1 MLPNDRAQP
10 PAPEKPS
17 WGSRLMR
24 AQRRAPTWL
33 KVTVVAAAVLFFPVT
48 LGLIILGALIYAV
61 VAVVQGRRTVGAS
74 ASVAVWGVAVFSAVS
89 SANRTWLYSVL
100 LLPVAVALA
109 AHSRPL
115 ARWFVPCRTVAWVLA
130 WSVPVGAVALK
141 AAPHQPFIGTIAA
154 WLLAAAVLGWRVA
167 KGIQDTRM
175 YGGRNPNNPNDPDAP
190 TQGHQGGA
198 YPNGRRPANQPGAAS
213 PAGQP
218 GGGQPGG
225 GQPGGG
231 QPGTPSYGVRAQ
243 AAALPYA
250 EQAARDHQGTGY
262 GASRPR
268 PQISVEDAMAELDA
282 MIGLASVKEQV
293 RSIAASIEAARRR
306 TVAGITTERP
316 MRHFVFLGPPGTG
329 KTTVAR
335 VLAKIFYA
343 FGLLQMPEVI
353 EAHRANLVGE
363 YLGATAIKTN
373 ELVDSAL
380 GGVLFIDEAYSLVNE
395 GDGQADRFGTEAVQ
409 TLLKRAEDNR
419 ENLIIILAGYEKQM
433 ETFLASNPGLA
444 SRFATRL
451 KFPSYSPPEMM
462 ALAEAGL
469 DRRGEVL
476 DPDARPVLWRTL
488 EEVGRRR
495 IADDLGNGRFVRSLL
510 EKAGQARDVR
520 VMTGTAEPAA
530 KDLVT
535 IRGRDVEQAYAEL
548 TSRLRGY
555 EDTPTVEGAIAELDE
570 LVGLEPVKQ
579 QVRAIAA
586 QLRVAKLRDTHGLTS
601 QPPTRHFVFTGPP
614 GTGKTTV
621 ARILG
626 RIFAAYGLLVRPEVV
641 EAQRANLVGGYLGTT
656 AIKTNTLI
664 DSAIG
669 GVLFIDE
676 AYSLHNDG
684 YSGGDAY
691 GAEAVQTLLKRAEDD
706 RDRLVIVL
714 AGYPDDMDRFL
725 RSNPGLASRFGTRVT
740 FPSYN
745 PANLV
750 RIADLLAEQAGDMF
764 DPAAKQV
771 LARIFAQACNAGR
784 IDELGNGRFARSLFE
799 RACACRDVRVVRLGE
814 EATAADLTTVT
825 AADVET
831 AYRDLAPRG
840 PVPQGPVPQGPVPQ
854 GPVPQGPVPV
864 PDQG

>member
-10 PAPEKPS
+10 AAQDKPS
-17 WGSRLMR
+17 WGGRMLRRLG
-24 AQRRAPTWL
+24 RAPL
-33 KVTVVAAAVLFFPVT
+33 YVKLLAVVAAVFLSPLVILFAMASGGAAVAQKRPGRGAAFAVASWGFAVAFFSQVHRPW
-48 LGLIILGALIYAV
+48 IIALI
-61 VAVVQGRRTVGAS
+61 
-74 ASVAVWGVAVFSAVS
+74 
-89 SANRTWLYSVL
+89 VL
-100 LLPVAVALA
+100 PFAVAWA
-109 AHSRPL
+109 ASTGAL
-115 ARWFVPCRTVAWVLA
+115 ARWYLPCRTTAWAMLWSLPTGVVLLRSWPRQPLIGVVAAILIA
-130 WSVPVGAVALK
+130 MAV
-141 AAPHQPFIGTIAA
+141 
-154 WLLAAAVLGWRVA
+154 VGWRLA
-167 KGIQDTRM
+167 KGLQDARM
-175 YGGRNPNNPNDPDAP
+175 YRPDGTAKPGQPAKTGAGQVGQGQGSAPGGR
-190 TQGHQGGA
+190 
-198 YPNGRRPANQPGAAS
+198 PGAHSGA
-213 PAGQP
+213 P
-218 GGGQPGG
+218 G
-225 GQPGGG
+225 
-231 QPGTPSYGVRAQ
+231 YGVRAQ

-250 EQAARDHQGTGY
+250 EQAARDHQPGPP
-262 GASRPR
+262 RPR

-293 RSIAASIEAARRR
+293 RSIAASVEAARRR
-306 TVAGITTERP
+306 AVAGVTTDKP

-343 FGLLQMPEVI
+343 FGLLEMPDVI
-353 EAHRANLVGE
+353 EAHRADLVGE

-395 GDGQADRFGTEAVQ
+395 GDGQADRFGVEAVQ

-419 ENLIIILAGYEKQM
+419 ESLIIILAGYEKQM
-433 ETFLASNPGLA
+433 ETFLGSNPGLA

-451 KFPSYSPPEMM
+451 KFPSYSPPEML
-462 ALAEAGL
+462 ALAEAAL
-469 DRRGEVL
+469 DRRGEML
-476 DPDARPVLWRTL
+476 DSDARPVLWRTL

-495 IADDLGNGRFVRSLL
+495 MADELGNGRFVRSLL

-520 VMTGTAEPAA
+520 VMTGTAEPAP

-535 IRGRDVEQAYAEL
+535 IRAHDLEQAFTEL
-548 TSRLRGY
+548 TSRMRGY

-601 QPPTRHFVFTGPP
+601 QPPTRHFVFSGPP

-626 RIFAAYGLLVRPEVV
+626 RIFAALGLLVRPEVV
-641 EAQRANLVGGYLGTT
+641 EAHRGDLVGEHLGST
-656 AIKTNTLI
+656 AIKTNKLV
-664 DSAIG
+664 DSALG

-691 GAEAVQTLLKRAEDD
+691 GSEAVQTLLKRAEDD

-714 AGYPDDMDRFL
+714 AGYPGDMDRFL
-725 RSNPGLASRFGTRVT
+725 RSNPGLASRFSTRVT
-740 FPSYN
+740 FPSYR
-745 PANLV
+745 PQDLV
-750 RIADLLAEQAGDMF
+750 RIAVLLAEQAGDIF
-764 DPAAKQV
+764 DPPAIEVLRTIFGHAYAAGQ
-771 LARIFAQACNAGR
+771 

-814 EATAADLTTVT
+814 QATAHDLTTVT
-825 AADVET
+825 AADVDT
-831 AYRDLAPRG
+831 AYRDLNPEIPDAPG
-840 PVPQGPVPQGPVPQ
+840 PTRNRLT
-854 GPVPQGPVPV
+854 V
-864 PDQG
+864 PDQS

>member
-10 PAPEKPS
+10 AAREKPS
-17 WGSRLMR
+17 WGSRVLR
-24 AQRRAPTWL
+24 WVGKAPLYVKLIVLVAAIFASPFILLYVLGSAVIDVVQKRPGRLAAYAVATWGIPVDIFSQVPRL
-33 KVTVVAAAVLFFPVT
+33 RMLPLLVLPFVVAWAAGT
-48 LGLIILGALIYAV
+48 G
-61 VAVVQGRRTVGAS
+61 
-74 ASVAVWGVAVFSAVS
+74 
-89 SANRTWLYSVL
+89 
-100 LLPVAVALA
+100 
-109 AHSRPL
+109 PL
-115 ARWFVPCRTVAWVLA
+115 ARWYLPCRTTAWAML
-130 WSVPVGAVALK
+130 WSLPIGIALLK
-141 AAPHQPFIGTIAA
+141 LWPHQPQVG
-154 WLLAAAVLGWRVA
+154 AAAAALVALAVVGWRLA
-167 KGIQDTRM
+167 KGIQDSRM
-175 YGGRNPNNPNDPDAP
+175 YPGGVAPSVPPARPGPGPVGPGPD
-190 TQGHQGGA
+190 QGHA
-198 YPNGRRPANQPGAAS
+198 ASGRPHPAAQPG
-213 PAGQP
+213 
-218 GGGQPGG
+218 
-225 GQPGGG
+225 
-231 QPGTPSYGVRAQ
+231 YGVRAQ
-243 AAALPYA
+243 AAAQPYA
-250 EQAARDHQGTGY
+250 EHAARDHQGSGY
-262 GASRPR
+262 GPPRPR

-353 EAHRANLVGE
+353 EAHRADLVGE

-409 TLLKRAEDNR
+409 ALLKRAEDNR

-433 ETFLASNPGLA
+433 ETFLVSNPGLA

-462 ALAEAGL
+462 ALAESAL

-495 IADDLGNGRFVRSLL
+495 MTDDLGNGRFVRSLL

-535 IRGRDVEQAYAEL
+535 IRGSDLQQAYAEL

-626 RIFAAYGLLVRPEVV
+626 RIFAALGLLVRPEVV
-641 EAQRANLVGGYLGTT
+641 EAHRADLVGEHLGST
-656 AIKTNTLI
+656 AIKTNKLI
-664 DSAIG
+664 DSAMG

-684 YSGGDAY
+684 YSGGDAF
-691 GAEAVQTLLKRAEDD
+691 GAEAVQSLLKRAEDD

-714 AGYPDDMDRFL
+714 AGYTDDMDRFL
-725 RSNPGLASRFGTRVT
+725 RSNPGLASRFSTRVT
-740 FPSYN
+740 FPSYA
-745 PANLV
+745 PADLV
-750 RIADLLAEQAGDMF
+750 QISNLLAEQAGDMF
-764 DPAAKQV
+764 DPAAREV
-771 LARIFAQACNAGR
+771 LAGIFAQTCDAGR

-814 EATAADLTTVT
+814 EATAADLTTLT
-825 AADVET
+825 AADVAT
-831 AYRDLAPRG
+831 AYRELDPGTPKTSIA
-840 PVPQGPVPQGPVPQ
+840 VPGQG
-854 GPVPQGPVPV
+854 
-864 PDQG
+864 

>member
-10 PAPEKPS
+10 AARDKPS
-17 WGSRLMR
+17 WGSRLLR
-24 AQRRAPTWL
+24 AHRRAPTWL
-33 KVTVVAAAVLFFPVT
+33 KVVVVAAAVLFFPVT
-48 LGLIILGALIYAV
+48 LGLIILAALIYAV

-74 ASVAVWGVAVFSAVS
+74 ASVAVWGVAVFTALGIS
-89 SANRTWLYSVL
+89 NRTWLYSLL
-100 LLPVAVALA
+100 LLPFAVALA
-109 AHSRPL
+109 AHTRPL
-115 ARWFVPCRTVAWVLA
+115 ARWFVPCRTVAWVLV
-130 WSVPVGAVALK
+130 WSVPVGAAALK
-141 AAPHQPFIGTIAA
+141 AWPNQPFIGTIAA

-167 KGIQDTRM
+167 KGIQDARM
-175 YGGRNPNNPNDPDAP
+175 YGSRGTAERPGTAP
-190 TQGHQGGA
+190 HPHGSSG
-198 YPNGRRPANQPGAAS
+198 AS
-213 PAGQP
+213 PAAHP
-218 GGGQPGG
+218 GGRPAQYPGSG
-225 GQPGGG
+225 YPGASH
-231 QPGTPSYGVRAQ
+231 QGTPGYGVRAQ

-250 EQAARDHQGTGY
+250 EHAARDHLGGPPK
-262 GASRPR
+262 PR

-282 MIGLASVKEQV
+282 MIGMTPVKEQV

-306 TVAGITTERP
+306 AVAGVTTDKP

-343 FGLLQMPEVI
+343 FGLLEMPEVV
-353 EAHRANLVGE
+353 EAHRADLVGE

-373 ELVDSAL
+373 ELVDSAM

-395 GDGQADRFGTEAVQ
+395 GDGQSDRFGVEAVQ

-419 ENLIIILAGYEKQM
+419 DDLIIILAGYEKQM
-433 ETFLASNPGLA
+433 ESFLASNPGLA

-451 KFPSYSPPEMM
+451 KFPSYSPPEML
-462 ALAEAGL
+462 ALAESAL
-469 DRRGEVL
+469 DRRGEML

-495 IADDLGNGRFVRSLL
+495 IADELGNGRFVRSLL

-520 VMTGTAEPAA
+520 VMTGTVEPAP

-535 IRGRDVEQAYAEL
+535 IRGGDLEQAYSEL

-570 LVGLEPVKQ
+570 LIGLEPVKQ
-579 QVRAIAA
+579 QVRSIAA
-586 QLRVAKLRDTHGLTS
+586 QLRVAKLRDTHGLAS
-601 QPPTRHFVFTGPP
+601 QPPARHFVFSGPP

-626 RIFAAYGLLVRPEVV
+626 RIFAALGLLVRPEVV
-641 EAQRANLVGGYLGTT
+641 EAHRGDLVGEHLGST
-656 AIKTNTLI
+656 AIKTNKLI

-684 YSGGDAY
+684 YSGGDAF

-725 RSNPGLASRFGTRVT
+725 RSNPGLASRFSTRVT
-740 FPSYN
+740 FPSYQ
-745 PANLV
+745 PADLV
-750 RIADLLAEQAGDMF
+750 RIAMLLAEQAGDMF
-764 DPAAKQV
+764 DPAAVDV
-771 LARIFAQACNAGR
+771 LGAIFGHACESGR

-814 EATAADLTTVT
+814 QATAEDLTTLT
-825 AADVET
+825 GADVET
-831 AYRDLAPRG
+831 AYRDLA
-840 PVPQGPVPQGPVPQ
+840 
-854 GPVPQGPVPV
+854 V

>member
-10 PAPEKPS
+10 AAQDKPS
-17 WGSRLMR
+17 WGGRMLRRLG
-24 AQRRAPTWL
+24 RAPL
-33 KVTVVAAAVLFFPVT
+33 YVKLLAVVAAVFLSPIVILFAMASGAAAVAQKRPGRGAAFAVASWGFAVTFFSQVHRPW
-48 LGLIILGALIYAV
+48 IIALI
-61 VAVVQGRRTVGAS
+61 
-74 ASVAVWGVAVFSAVS
+74 
-89 SANRTWLYSVL
+89 VL
-100 LLPVAVALA
+100 PFAVAWA
-109 AHSRPL
+109 ASTGAL
-115 ARWFVPCRTVAWVLA
+115 ARWYLPCRTTAWAMLWSLPAGVVLLRS
-130 WSVPVGAVALK
+130 WPR
-141 AAPHQPFIGTIAA
+141 QPLIGVIAA
-154 WLLAAAVLGWRVA
+154 ILIAMAVVGWRLA
-167 KGIQDTRM
+167 KGLQDARM
-175 YGGRNPNNPNDPDAP
+175 YRPDGTPKPGQPAKTGAGQTGSGGR
-190 TQGHQGGA
+190 
-198 YPNGRRPANQPGAAS
+198 PGAHSGA
-213 PAGQP
+213 P
-218 GGGQPGG
+218 G
-225 GQPGGG
+225 
-231 QPGTPSYGVRAQ
+231 YGVRAQ
-243 AAALPYA
+243 GAALPYA
-250 EQAARDHQGTGY
+250 EHAARDHQPGPP
-262 GASRPR
+262 RPR

-293 RSIAASIEAARRR
+293 RSIAASTEAARRR
-306 TVAGITTERP
+306 AVAGVTTDKP

-343 FGLLQMPEVI
+343 FGLLEMPDVI

-395 GDGQADRFGTEAVQ
+395 GDGQTDRFGVEAVQ

-419 ENLIIILAGYEKQM
+419 EDLIIILAGYEKQM

-451 KFPSYSPPEMM
+451 KFPSYSPPEML
-462 ALAEAGL
+462 ALAESAL
-469 DRRGEVL
+469 DRRGEML
-476 DPDARPVLWRTL
+476 DSDARPVLWRTL

-495 IADDLGNGRFVRSLL
+495 MADELGNGRFVRSLL

-520 VMTGTAEPAA
+520 VMTGTAEPAP

-535 IRGRDVEQAYAEL
+535 IRAHDLEQAFAEL
-548 TSRLRGY
+548 TSRMRGY

-601 QPPTRHFVFTGPP
+601 QPPTRHFVFSGPP

-626 RIFAAYGLLVRPEVV
+626 RIFAALGLLVRPEVV
-641 EAQRANLVGGYLGTT
+641 EAHRGDLVGEHLGST
-656 AIKTNTLI
+656 AIKTNKLV
-664 DSAIG
+664 DSALG

-684 YSGGDAY
+684 YSGGDAF
-691 GAEAVQTLLKRAEDD
+691 GSEAVQTLLKRAEDD

-714 AGYPDDMDRFL
+714 AGYPGDMDRFL
-725 RSNPGLASRFGTRVT
+725 RSNPGLASRFSTRVT
-740 FPSYN
+740 FPSYR
-745 PANLV
+745 PQDLV
-750 RIADLLAEQAGDMF
+750 RIAVLLAEQAGDMF
-764 DPAAKQV
+764 DPAAIEV
-771 LARIFAQACNAGR
+771 LRAIFAHACAAGR

-814 EATAADLTTVT
+814 QATAQDLTTVT

-831 AYRDLAPRG
+831 AYRDLNPETPETPEIPDAPGATRNRLT
-840 PVPQGPVPQGPVPQ
+840 
-854 GPVPQGPVPV
+854 V
-864 PDQG
+864 PDQS